1 MAEITPLHAKGIV
14 NEIRLQNGGI
24 TEETRQETPE
34 EALVALDNAL
44 LIAGNSTQFLAEEL
58 YSTRKRFI
66 FELIQNA
73 EDNSYSRALARHEA
87 PFLKFTLSH
96 DTITIDSNEDGFNEA
111 NVRAICSVRQSTKA
125 PTGGYI
131 GSKGIGFK
139 SVFAVSYK
147 VHIQSG
153 PFSFYLEHRAG
164 DSGMGMITPYNQS
177 HNDLPDNVTSRITL
191 FLTGANDFEDR
202 TRDFTEIPD
211 PLMLFL
217 SKLQSLSVSIQ
228 PREGPT
234 STTSYT
240 RQESRLDLPVHLIKS
255 FNDVVTDNL
264 YHVKRQLVSDL
275 PEDESRSG
283 LRHAEVILAFPI
295 DDSSRPIIGPQHVYS
310 FLPLRQEGL
319 NVSG

>member
-1 MAEITPLHAKGIV
+1 MAEISPLQAKLIV

-24 TEETRQETPE
+24 TEEIRQRTPG
-34 EALVALDNAL
+34 EALEALDNVL
-44 LIAGNSTQFLAEEL
+44 MIAGNGAQFLAEDL
-58 YSTRKRFI
+58 YSTKTRFI

-96 DTITIDSNEDGFNEA
+96 DTIIVDSNEDGFNEA
-111 NVRAICSVRQSTKA
+111 NVRAICGVRQSTKA

-139 SVFAVSYK
+139 SVFAISYK

-153 PFSFYLEHRAG
+153 PFSFFFKYRAG
-164 DSGMGMITPYNQS
+164 DSGMAMITPQNQS
-177 HNDLPDNVTSRITL
+177 HNDLPDNVTTRLTL
-191 FLTGANDFEDR
+191 FLTGPNDFEER

-228 PREGPT
+228 PNEGPT

-240 RQESRLDLPVHLIKS
+240 RRETGLDLPVQLIKS
-255 FNDVVTDNL
+255 SNDVVINSL

-275 PEDESRSG
+275 PEDKSRSG

-295 DDSSRPIIGPQHVYS
+295 DDSSKPIIRPQHVYS
-310 FLPLRQEGL
+310 FLPLRQEGM